1 MLGAVIPNSAD
12 PLVLLVLL
20 FIRGFLLWF
29 LMPVGVVIWLVGAI
43 WFVPRAATLGR
54 FLAWVDNNFII
65 VLERT
70 ILRPFF
76 YEPTHSWVRFADVS
90 KITHRVRLNDLL

>member
-1 MLGAVIPNSAD
+1 MIPNSAD
-12 PLVLLVLL
+12 PLTLLVLL

-29 LMPVGVVIWLVGAI
+29 LIPISVLIWVVGAI
-43 WFVPRAATLGR
+43 WLVPRGATFGR
-54 FLAWVDNNFII
+54 FLGWIDNNFII

-76 YEPTHSWVRFADVS
+76 YEPTHPWVRFADIS
-90 KITHRVRLNDLL
+90 RATHRFRLNDLD